1 MLQDDPNQNDPNA
14 TPNGEPEPD
23 PEASNT
29 EARAEGEE
37 EEVVISVEQAA
48 TEFVGSV
55 IENPAILLPY
65 FYEAGIIIIK
75 VLVIFILARIL
86 SKFAKNT
93 ISRSLARFKIDQT
106 LAKFFGNLAS
116 WVIMIIAFIAIL
128 ESFDVQMTGLIAIMA
143 GASLALGLAFQG
155 SLGNLASGVM
165 LLVFR
170 PFKVGDFV
178 TVNGVSGTVDE
189 IELFSTTLDTPDNRR
204 LLVPNGAIFGSTIEN
219 ISHHPKRRV
228 EVAVGTAYNAD
239 IDQAREVLLQAA
251 RSVEGRLQTEEPT
264 VYLNQLGNSSIDW
277 FVRVWAPKADFLAV
291 KERLTRD
298 VKVALDNAG
307 ISIPFPQMDVHLD
320 KAD

>member
-1 MLQDDPNQNDPNA
+1 MRQDDPNQNDPNGQ
-14 TPNGEPEPD
+14 PNGQPQPETLNDD
-23 PEASNT
+23 PAVQ
-29 EARAEGEE
+29 EE
-37 EEVVISVEQAA
+37 EAVTTVEEAA
-48 TEFVGSV
+48 TEFVTSV
-55 IENPAILLPY
+55 IEDPAILLPY

-75 VLVIFILARIL
+75 VLAIFIIARII
-86 SKFAKNT
+86 AKLVKNA
-93 ISRSLARFKIDQT
+93 ISRSLARFKIDST

-128 ESFDVQMTGLIAIMA
+128 EAFNVKTTGLVAIMA

-165 LLVFR
+165 LLIFR

-189 IELFSTTLDTPDNRR
+189 IELFSTALDTPDNRR
-204 LLVPNGAIFGSTIEN
+204 LLVPNGAIFGNTIEN
-219 ISHHPKRRV
+219 ISHHAKRRV

-239 IDQAREVLLQAA
+239 LDQTREILLEAA
-251 RSVEGRLQTEEPT
+251 RRVQGRLESDEPT
-264 VYLNQLGNSSIDW
+264 VYLNQLGGSSIDW

-307 ISIPFPQMDVHLD
+307 ISIPFPQMDVHID
-320 KAD
+320 KE